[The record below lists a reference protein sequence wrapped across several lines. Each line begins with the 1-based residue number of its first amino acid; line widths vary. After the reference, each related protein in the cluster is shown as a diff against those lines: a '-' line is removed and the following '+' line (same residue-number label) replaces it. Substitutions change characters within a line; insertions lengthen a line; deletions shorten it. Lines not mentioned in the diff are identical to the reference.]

1 MTPFWQ
7 NLARL
12 AHGQLFAGGYLSP
25 ATAAKLAAERRA
37 ETLPCSAKRRRTSAP
52 WPRLAAYR

>member
-1 MTPFWQ
+1 MSAFWH

-25 ATAAKLAAERRA
+25 ATAAKLAAERRP
-37 ETLPCSAKRRRTSAP
+37 ETVKCSGKRRRTP